1 VLNLLGARS
10 QKNSYARHVM
20 GLYLYSTGAT
30 RQQISVMNHLGLSV
44 SYVTLAGRGNKAE
57 HILTSNLK
65 SDLASEEMK
74 TVSQSSKTSVR
85 NHKHRL
91 GTLEALSESMR
102 KVTRKVAAS
111 NLYGLVYD
119 NINMLWKVAEQILG
133 RTGLSLSIPT
143 DGTTSD
149 VLQTQWRMVLVRP
162 LYHSSPR
169 M

>member
-1 VLNLLGARS
+1 
-10 QKNSYARHVM
+10 M

-57 HILTSNLK
+57 NILTSM
-65 SDLASEEMK
+65 ASKEM
-74 TVSQSSKTSVR
+74 KTSVR
-85 NHKHRL
+85 NHKNRL

-102 KVTRKVAAS
+102 KATRKVAAS
-111 NLYGLVYD
+111 NLYELVYD

-133 RTGLSLSIPT
+133 RTGLFLSIPT
-143 DGTTSD
+143 DGTTND
-149 VLQTQWRMVLVRP
+149 VLQTPWRMVLVQQ
-162 LYHSSPR
+162 LYHSSPQ